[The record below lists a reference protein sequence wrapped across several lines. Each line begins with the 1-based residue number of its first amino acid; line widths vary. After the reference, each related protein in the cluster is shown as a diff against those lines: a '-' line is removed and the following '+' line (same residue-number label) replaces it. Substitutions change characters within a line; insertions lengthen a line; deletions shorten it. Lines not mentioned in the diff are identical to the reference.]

1 MKALKKPTAVE
12 MAADALREELRA
24 GHWDERVPGT
34 RVLAARLR
42 VSAPTVAAALNHLV
56 DEGLVKAG
64 GPRRAYRVLETQGA
78 TRRRR
83 KGAKPRELL
92 ILVSDEFGQLVEGTR
107 RLLEMLMRRV
117 VERGWVVRH
126 QVVDFLHVKRPQAAW
141 DRRIL
146 VEEGT
151 KVVAVY
157 GGVALAE
164 WAKRRGVPM
173 LFFGG
178 GSVGFPVAKVAV
190 SSARMAEEVLG
201 RLTALGHRRIVLP
214 LCDRTEEFKGKLRPI
229 TQQAVEGAGAVY
241 VRGYHN
247 PESVY
252 ATPDVI
258 LRILEK
264 VFAQRAPT
272 ALVLIDW
279 KEAVTAACFL
289 AERGLRVPRDVSL
302 AVLSDS
308 VTAEWFHPKL
318 CRFRFPQRRVVSE
331 VVKWLEEKPGSE
343 RGALLSGI
351 YLEGDSIGP
360 PPPDRAGSP

>member
-24 GHWDERVPGT
+24 GNWDERVPGT
-34 RVLAARLR
+34 RVLAARLG
-42 VSAPTVAAALNHLV
+42 VSAPTVAAALNHLA
-56 DEGLVKAG
+56 DEGLLKAA
-64 GPRRAYRVLETQGA
+64 GPRRAYRVLGKPGA
-78 TRRRR
+78 ARRRR
-83 KGAKPRELL
+83 KGTQPRELL
-92 ILVSDEFGQLVEGTR
+92 ILVPGEFGQLVEGTR

-117 VERGWVVRH
+117 VERGWLVRH

-164 WAKRRGVPM
+164 WARRRGLHI
-173 LFFGG
+173 LFVGG
-178 GSVGFPVAKVAV
+178 GSVEFPVAKIAV
-190 SSARMAEEVLG
+190 SSARMAEEVMG
-201 RLTALGHRRIVLP
+201 RLTALGHRRIVMP
-214 LCDRTEEFKGKLRPI
+214 LCDRTEEFKDKLRNV
-229 TQQAVEGAGAVY
+229 TRQAVETAGVAY
-241 VRGYHN
+241 VPGYHN

-252 ATPDVI
+252 ATPEVI

-279 KEAVTAACFL
+279 KEAVRTACFL

-318 CRFRFPQRRVVSE
+318 CRFRFPERRMVLE

-343 RGALLSGI
+343 RGASLSGI

-360 PPPDRAGSP
+360 PPDKAGSP